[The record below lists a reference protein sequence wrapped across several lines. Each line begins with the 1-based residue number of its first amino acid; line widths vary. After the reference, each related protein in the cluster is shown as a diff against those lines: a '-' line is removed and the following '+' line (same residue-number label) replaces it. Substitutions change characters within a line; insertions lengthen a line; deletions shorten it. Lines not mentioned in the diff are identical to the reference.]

1 MADNAYRALPGA
13 NWSTLKHILV
23 SPRAYLHACTATV
36 TPTPAMEFGTAVH
49 LAVLEGEEFT
59 RRHVV
64 VPDEYLTASG
74 GISTAKPAREWQAS
88 LPADAL
94 LLTPAQSLAI
104 LSILSRIDG
113 HRGAT
118 AWLKQADVREQPV
131 QWVDEDTRTV
141 CKACPDAYGNGLLL
155 DVKTW
160 SPRGEFTPDA
170 FMREAIS
177 RRYLG
182 QLGFYMQG
190 LGAGGVSIAR
200 LGFLVVQSVAPHDV
214 MCIELD
220 VDATDYA
227 LREATDALKALHEWR
242 ENGGEDEGVAPDI
255 VTASLPAWA
264 ARGRA
269 AQTDTDDTV
278 GF

>member
-13 NWSTLKHILV
+13 NWSTLKNILV
-23 SPRAYLHACTATV
+23 SPRAYIHACNTTI

-59 RRHVV
+59 RRQVV
-64 VPDEYLTASG
+64 VPDEYLTGSG
-74 GISTAKPAREWQAS
+74 GISTSKAAREWQS
-88 LPADAL
+88 GLPVDAL
-94 LLTPAQSLAI
+94 LLTPTQAVAI
-104 LSILSRIDG
+104 MMILSRIDG

-118 AWLKQADVREQPV
+118 SWLKQADQREQPV
-131 QWVDEDTRTV
+131 QWTDDDTGTV

-155 DVKTW
+155 DLKTW

-170 FMREAIS
+170 FMREALS

-182 QLGFYMQG
+182 QLGYYMKG
-190 LGAGGVSIAR
+190 LAHIGIEIAR

-227 LREATDALKALHEWR
+227 LREADDALAALHEWR
-242 ENGGEDEGVAPDI
+242 ENGGEDEGAAPDI
-255 VTASLPAWA
+255 VTMGLPAWA
-264 ARGRA
+264 ARSRNN
-269 AQTDTDDTV
+269 QPDTDDV

>member
-1 MADNAYRALPGA
+1 MANNDYRALPGA

-23 SPRAYLHACTATV
+23 SPRAYLHACNTTI

-59 RRHVV
+59 RRQVI
-64 VPDEYLTASG
+64 VPDEYLTGSG
-74 GISTAKPAREWQAS
+74 SISTAKAAREWQAG

-94 LLTPAQSLAI
+94 LLTPAQALAI
-104 LSILSRIDG
+104 MSILSRLDA

-118 AWLKQADVREQPV
+118 AWLKQANVREQPV
-131 QWVDEDTRTV
+131 QWTDDDTGTV
-141 CKACPDAYGNGLLL
+141 CKACPDAYGSGLLL

-160 SPRGEFTPDA
+160 SPRGDFTPEA
-170 FMREAIS
+170 FVREALS

-182 QLGFYMQG
+182 QLGFYLKG
-190 LGAGGVSIAR
+190 LAHLGIEIAR
-200 LGFLVVQSVAPHDV
+200 LGFIVVQSVAPHDV

-227 LREATDALKALHEWR
+227 LREAGEALTTLKQWR
-242 ENGGEDEGVAPDI
+242 DNGGEDEGAAPDI
-255 VTASLPAWA
+255 VTMGLPAWA
-264 ARGRA
+264 ARGRNV
-269 AQTDTDDTV
+269 QPDTDDV

>member
-1 MADNAYRALPGA
+1 MASNEYRALPGA

-23 SPRAYLHACTATV
+23 SPRAYLHACNATV

-49 LAVLEGEEFT
+49 LALLEGDEFY
-59 RRHVV
+59 RRQVV
-64 VPDEYLTASG
+64 VPDEYTTASG
-74 GISTAKPAREWQAS
+74 GISTSKAAKEWQAS
-88 LPADAL
+88 LSADAL
-94 LLTPAQSLAI
+94 LLTQAQAQAI
-104 LSILSRIDG
+104 LSICARVDG

-118 AWLKQADVREQPV
+118 AWLAQADVREQPV
-131 QWVDEDTRTV
+131 QWVDEDTRTA

-160 SPRGEFTPDA
+160 SPRGDFSPDA

-190 LGAGGVSIAR
+190 LGTGGVSIAR
-200 LGFLVVQSVAPHDV
+200 LGFLVVQSVAPHDI
-214 MCIELD
+214 MAIELD

-227 LREATDALKALHEWR
+227 LREATDALAALHGWR

-264 ARGRA
+264 ARGRIA
-269 AQTDTDDTV
+269 TTDTDDTV

>member
-1 MADNAYRALPGA
+1 MASNEYRALPGV

-23 SPRAYLHACTATV
+23 SPRAYIHACNTTI

-49 LAVLEGEEFT
+49 LAVLEGEEFM
-59 RRHVV
+59 RRQVV
-64 VPDEYLTASG
+64 VPDEYLTGSG
-74 GISTAKPAREWQAS
+74 GISTAKAAREWQAG

-94 LLTPAQSLAI
+94 LLTPAQAMAI
-104 LSILSRIDG
+104 MMILSRIDG

-118 AWLKQADVREQPV
+118 SWLKQAGVREQPV
-131 QWVDEDTRTV
+131 QWNDEDTGAV

-170 FMREAIS
+170 FMREALS

-182 QLGFYMQG
+182 QLGFYMKG
-190 LGAGGVSIAR
+190 LAHIGVSIAR

-214 MCIELD
+214 MCVELD

-227 LREATDALKALHEWR
+227 LREADDALAALKEWQG
-242 ENGGEDEGVAPDI
+242 NGGMDEGVAPDI